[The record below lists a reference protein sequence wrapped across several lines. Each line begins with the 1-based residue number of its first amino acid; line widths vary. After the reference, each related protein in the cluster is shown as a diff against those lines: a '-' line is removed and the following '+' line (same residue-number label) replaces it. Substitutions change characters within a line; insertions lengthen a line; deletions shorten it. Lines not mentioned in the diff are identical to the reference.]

1 MLEGKVEWSMQ
12 VIVNGFKES
21 VPEGYSISEVIVS
34 SQEYDIHMI
43 VELNHRFIPQ
53 SKLDKIQLQEGDIL
67 ELIHP
72 AFGG

>member
-1 MLEGKVEWSMQ
+1 MQ
-12 VIVNGFKES
+12 VMVNGFRES
-21 VPEGYSISEVIVS
+21 FPEGSSISDAIVS
-34 SQEYDIHMI
+34 CQEYEIHMI

-53 SKLDKIQLQEGDIL
+53 NEFDRIQLQEGDIL

>member
-1 MLEGKVEWSMQ
+1 MQ
-12 VIVNGFKES
+12 VIVNGFRES
-21 VPEGYSISEVIVS
+21 VPEGSSIGDVITS
-34 SQEYDIHMI
+34 FQEYEIHMI

-53 SKLDKIQLQEGDIL
+53 NAFDRIQLQEGDIL

>member
-1 MLEGKVEWSMQ
+1 MQ
-12 VIVNGFKES
+12 VIINGFKES
-21 VPEGYSISEVIVS
+21 VPDGSSISDVIES
-34 SQEYDIHMI
+34 GQEYEIHMI

-53 SKLDKIQLQEGDIL
+53 REFDRVQLQEGDIL

>member
-1 MLEGKVEWSMQ
+1 MQ
-12 VIVNGFKES
+12 VIVNGFRES
-21 VPEGYSISEVIVS
+21 VSEGSSIGDVIAS
-34 SQEYDIHMI
+34 CQEYEIHMI

-53 SKLDKIQLQEGDIL
+53 NEFDRIQLQEGDIL